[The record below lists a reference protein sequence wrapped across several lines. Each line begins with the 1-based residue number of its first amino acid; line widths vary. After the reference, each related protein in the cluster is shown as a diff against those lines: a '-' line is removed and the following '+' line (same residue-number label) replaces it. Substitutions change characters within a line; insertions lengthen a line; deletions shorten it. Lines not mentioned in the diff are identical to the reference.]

1 MASQFG
7 EKLDPSINFDPDF
20 TRVASADTRKDSST
34 KEERGFVIVTR
45 ELRKRCSL
53 IVHRPD
59 ALKTRVTVRVDVS
72 TDKIKTKIQN

>member
-20 TRVASADTRKDSST
+20 TRVASAPRKDSST

-53 IVHRPD
+53 IVHRPN